1 MSRIQPLIWNK
12 TGNDW
17 IRDGLTGRLGA
28 PKRFGDTIVSGAT
41 NAVAIR
47 ETSGGSTFYI
57 GSVNGGVYSRRYDKT
72 TDTWE
77 DQWTWISKPSS
88 GYSGG
93 QSIGALALSADGQY
107 LAVGQG
113 NPSNYGAIGTPSS
126 GIQIGKIAEDGAIE
140 WLAITPETSE
150 ILKGIN
156 IRSLEWR
163 GKSVFATGWDGGADW
178 SEGNIMSAT
187 VEGDQVRAAEKA
199 NNFNLQIEQTPT
211 GTLIA
216 AGYELQ
222 SGNINNSLFSA
233 NADLSLD
240 LLDGKGY
247 SDYIQE
253 LNQGGYAITRIAAH
267 PRLVD
272 GKIILFVGSSLKDAI
287 SRIDRLVFEPG
298 NLELTDVS
306 SFQAGNMVGTGQA
319 ENLKYYGNFSLASD
333 PFDTTGSAVYAGGN
347 GYWYSPVAPSILTT
361 GGLVRVGFK
370 TDATP
375 EAKFLY
381 GPHLENGQ
389 FEISRENPPTPG
401 APHADSRAISFY
413 TAKDGPRLVQTDDG
427 GIWQLRIE
435 ADLNGSQPANKAWW
449 TSLTTDGLNT
459 LEVMMADW
467 GSQANIIASSYQDNG
482 ASLGYH
488 GDAFATNLWVGDGE
502 IAVIDDGG
510 DERQKTTGYL
520 SYYWYLSSGS
530 MQKYVYNSQG
540 FVEGMQYV
548 DFYLQPEL
556 SRKPISWDQTPESRY
571 YSDQKVSAPFLLPFE
586 ENAYRQGSMVMIGSV
601 NAYETIRAKGSK
613 LVFRPLLAEQTPLL
627 TENKISKNI
636 TALDNQGSAGSGK
649 ISELYL
655 ATSDRTTKSVQI
667 LGRDESAFNA
677 NTQSATIRPL
687 SFSNLSE
694 QGLSEAGTI
703 IDIAHQPNK
712 SGSDRLY
719 WLQGGKSVLFRFGMP
734 SQQVL
739 RIGSENQEAL
749 TFSLDE
755 LGISTDK
762 SDSHGMQSIT
772 YVPKNSIH
780 GEKIVVAGLS
790 GAWISDLDAEG
801 VPKGFSAMNWSGLP
815 ESVAPGS
822 YIHNVK
828 YEPGDDLL
836 ILNTLGQGNWIYS
849 FSGELGDRPAPK
861 ELLILPNTT
870 LPIQNKA
877 DLNKRGDQINQTIA
891 FQLDGRLQSKDR
903 TTRTEIVLHQ
913 PERWRK
919 HMDIVSP
926 YHVQTD
932 AIEDLSARERA
943 NDWVNL
949 LRPKSLEYRGGYET
963 ENEIVMPF
971 PFYPGISMFNLTINP
986 KEYTKPNTVKLDY
999 TFRLA
1004 DGSESVTRTLTLKPD
1019 DRFHSKASRDVITGK
1034 STGHASLMAA
1044 ETNLGDVSATTQ
1056 ATTQYDRKHAGS
1068 QDHGLFVLDSG
1079 RQLMSL
1085 RTTDFEEAF
1094 GQHDS
1099 STQFGVNLIGQGKSF
1114 WNANASDMG

>member
-47 ETSGGSTFYI
+47 ETSGGSTIYI

-77 DQWTWISKPSS
+77 DQWTWISKPGS

-93 QSIGALALSADGQY
+93 QSIGALALSSDGQY

-113 NPSNYGAIGTPSS
+113 NPSNYTGRGTPSS

-140 WLAITPETSE
+140 WLPITPETSE

-163 GKSVFATGWDGGADW
+163 GSSVFATGWNIGADW
-178 SEGNIMSAT
+178 NQGNIMSAT
-187 VEGDQVRAAEKA
+187 VEGDQVKVAEKA

-216 AGYELQ
+216 AGYEPQ
-222 SGNINNSLFSA
+222 SGNINNNIFSA
-233 NADLSLD
+233 NADLGLD
-240 LLDGKGY
+240 LLDGTRY

-306 SFQAGNMVGTGQA
+306 SFHAGNMIGTGQA
-319 ENLKYYGNFSLASD
+319 GNLKYYGNFSLASD
-333 PFDTTGSAVYAGGN
+333 PFDTTGRSVYAGGN
-347 GYWYSPVAPSILTT
+347 GYWLSPIATSILTT

-370 TDATP
+370 ADATH
-375 EAKFLY
+375 EATFLY
-381 GPHLENGQ
+381 GPHLENGK
-389 FEISRENPPTPG
+389 FEISRENPPSPG
-401 APHADSRAISFY
+401 APHADSRTISFY
-413 TAKDGPRLVQTDDG
+413 TGKDGPRLVQTDDG
-427 GIWQLRIE
+427 GIWQLRLE
-435 ADLNGSQPANKAWW
+435 ADPHGSQPANKAWW

-467 GSQANIIASSYQDNG
+467 GSQANIIASSYQDNA

-510 DERQKTTGYL
+510 DGRQKATGYL
-520 SYYWYLSSGS
+520 SGYWYLFFGS
-530 MQKYVYNSQG
+530 MQKYAYNNQG
-540 FVEGMQYV
+540 FVKGMQYV

-556 SRKPISWDQTPESRY
+556 SRKPIPWNQTPEVLY
-571 YSDQKVSAPFLLPFE
+571 YLEEMERREADSLMGIAPFLLPFE
-586 ENAYRQGSMVMIGSV
+586 ENAYRQGSMVMIGRV
-601 NAYETIRAKGSK
+601 NAYETIRAKGNN
-613 LVFRPLLAEQTPLL
+613 LVFRPLLAEDTPLL
-627 TENKISKNI
+627 TENKINKDI
-636 TALDNQGSAGSGK
+636 TALDNQGSAGTGK

-655 ATSDRTTKSVQI
+655 ATSDHTTNSVQI
-667 LGRDESAFNA
+667 LGRDESAFKA
-677 NTQSATIRPL
+677 NRKSASVRPL

-694 QGLSEAGTI
+694 QDLSEAGAI
-703 IDIAHQPNK
+703 IDIAHQPSE
-712 SGSDRLY
+712 SGNDRLY
-719 WLQGGKSVLFRFGMP
+719 WLQGGESVLFSFGSP
-734 SQQVL
+734 SHQVL
-739 RIGSENQEAL
+739 RIGKEYQEVR
-749 TFSLDE
+749 TFSLEE
-755 LGISTDK
+755 LGISADQ
-762 SDSHGMQSIT
+762 SDPYGMQSVT

-780 GEKIVVAGLS
+780 GEKLVVAGLS

-801 VPKGFSAMNWSGLP
+801 MPEGFSAMNWSGLP
-815 ESVAPGS
+815 ESLAPGS
-822 YIHNVK
+822 YINNVK

-903 TTRTEIVLHQ
+903 ATKTEIVLHQ

-919 HMDIVSP
+919 FMEIVSP
-926 YHVQTD
+926 YHVYIND
-932 AIEDLSARERA
+932 IKDLRERERA

-986 KEYTKPNTVKLDY
+986 KEYTKPNTAKLDY

-1004 DGSESVTRTLTLKPD
+1004 DGSESITRTLTLMPD
-1019 DRFHSKASRDVITGK
+1019 DHFHSKSSRDVITGSEK
-1034 STGHASLMAA
+1034 RVSYSDITTTTTKPSHNELQDAKNQNLSTMLMA
-1044 ETNLGDVSATTQ
+1044 Q
-1056 ATTQYDRKHAGS
+1056 GS
-1068 QDHGLFVLDSG
+1068 QLASSEPLNFP
-1079 RQLMSL
+1079 
-1085 RTTDFEEAF
+1085 EAF
-1094 GQHDS
+1094 GGSDS
-1099 STQFGVNLIGQGKSF
+1099 SNWLGMEMTTHYGLL
-1114 WNANASDMG
+1114 